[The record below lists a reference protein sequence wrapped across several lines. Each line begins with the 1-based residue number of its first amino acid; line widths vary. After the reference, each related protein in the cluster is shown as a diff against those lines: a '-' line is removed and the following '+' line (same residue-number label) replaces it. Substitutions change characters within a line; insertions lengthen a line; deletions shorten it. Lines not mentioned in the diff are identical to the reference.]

1 MIDGLFW
8 EDEGVT
14 KRSRGGL
21 IPPIPDT
28 GWQRPSYFPDL
39 SSAKVIAIDCETYDP
54 DLKKYGPGWAR
65 GVGHIVGVSV
75 AVEGGSWYFPMRHE
89 TETAWNMDPAT
100 VLKWLSVELSRPHQM
115 KVGANLTYDVGWLRQ
130 EGVQVKGF
138 LFEVQFA
145 EALIDDKARV
155 SLDTIA
161 EKYLGVKKET
171 NLLYEFIRQW
181 FPQCPESSLRKH
193 IHLCPPRLVGRYAE
207 VDAELPLRLWPILW
221 QRLHLLDVVNVFEM
235 ECKLIYMM
243 IAMRFRGVRV
253 DLDKAEQA
261 QVQLTQK
268 ALQLH
273 DEIKA
278 RYGKRIKV
286 NSTNDI
292 ARLFEDQGLKHRG
305 KFDKEFLEGIDHPLS
320 ELILQ
325 IRKVEKLSSTFIG
338 SYILGSNVKGRV
350 HGQFHLM
357 KGDDNGAI
365 GGRMSSSTPNLQ
377 NLSSRDKIYAPIVRG
392 CFVPDFGA
400 VGWRK
405 YDYSSIEYRGLAS
418 DAVGA
423 GADELRAN
431 FAADPFLDYHEIVR
445 QLIYKVTGIL
455 LDRSPTKTINFGLC
469 IAAGQEVLTDKG
481 LVPIEK
487 VTTSHRVWDG
497 VEWVSHDGLLDQGV
511 REVITYDGLT
521 ATPDHEVFT
530 NDGRKISIG
539 RAASA
544 SDRPGI
550 ARTGNGEHTIRYT
563 GTCTWV
569 DSRPSRK
576 KVGQGVSV
584 RLQLLQRASCGM
596 GAKHKVRRNKKLSMP
611 TQVQGQKSKDNRRQI
626 RRDCA
631 AMQARHLLREKLRGQ
646 GNKKRIRVAG
656 TVYQMGSGKLAS
668 RRLQGTRL
676 GSNRQQRELQTRQLA
691 ASDSI
696 RKSNEPKKYAQ
707 VYDLLNAGP
716 RRRFTVADCLVSN
729 CYGMGMAKLA
739 RALKLSMKETKEMFD
754 AYHTGVPFVK
764 STFDHYAKL
773 AENDGVVRT
782 VLGRRALFEEWG
794 PLKNDQSAQ
803 GLPYEQAVLRYGAV
817 KRVYTHKALN
827 RRLQGSAADLMK
839 MACLKCWESGVYDY
853 TGLPH
858 LIVHDEKDFSDP
870 GGQDEAFRYMREVME
885 TAVPFNVPVIADGE
899 FGPSWG
905 AVGAKCAAVGGYDIG
920 R

>member
-1 MIDGLFW
+1 VIDGLFW

-39 SSAKVIAIDCETYDP
+39 SSAKVIALDCETYDP

-65 GVGHIVGVSV
+65 GVGHIVGISI
-75 AVEGGSWYFPMRHE
+75 AVDGGSWYFPIRHE
-89 TETAWNMDPAT
+89 TETNWNFDPAT
-100 VLKWLSVELSRPHQM
+100 VLRWLSVELSRPHQM
-115 KVGANLTYDVGWLRQ
+115 KVGANLTYDVGWLKH
-130 EGVQVKGF
+130 EGVNVQGF
-138 LFEVQFA
+138 LFECQFA
-145 EALIDDKARV
+145 EALIDDKAKV
-155 SLDTIA
+155 ALDEIA
-161 EKYLGVKKET
+161 AKYLGVKKET
-171 NLLYEFIRQW
+171 NALYDFIRQW
-181 FPQCPESSLRKH
+181 FPQTPEGSLRKH

-221 QRLHLLDVVNVFEM
+221 QRLHLLDVANVFEM

-273 DEIKA
+273 GEIKA

-292 ARLFEDQGLKHRG
+292 ARLFEEQGLKHRG
-305 KFDKEFLEGIDHPLS
+305 KFDKEFLESIDHPLA

-338 SYILGSNVKGRV
+338 SYILGSNVNGRV

-455 LDRSPTKTINFGLC
+455 LDRSPTKTINFGL
-469 IAAGQEVLTDKG
+469 A
-481 LVPIEK
+481 
-487 VTTSHRVWDG
+487 
-497 VEWVSHDGLLDQGV
+497 
-511 REVITYDGLT
+511 
-521 ATPDHEVFT
+521 
-530 NDGRKISIG
+530 
-539 RAASA
+539 
-544 SDRPGI
+544 
-550 ARTGNGEHTIRYT
+550 
-563 GTCTWV
+563 
-569 DSRPSRK
+569 
-576 KVGQGVSV
+576 
-584 RLQLLQRASCGM
+584 
-596 GAKHKVRRNKKLSMP
+596 
-611 TQVQGQKSKDNRRQI
+611 
-626 RRDCA
+626 
-631 AMQARHLLREKLRGQ
+631 
-646 GNKKRIRVAG
+646 
-656 TVYQMGSGKLAS
+656 
-668 RRLQGTRL
+668 
-676 GSNRQQRELQTRQLA
+676 
-691 ASDSI
+691 
-696 RKSNEPKKYAQ
+696 
-707 VYDLLNAGP
+707 
-716 RRRFTVADCLVSN
+716 
-729 CYGMGMAKLA
+729 YGMGMAKLA

-885 TAVPFNVPVIADGE
+885 TAVPFKVPVIADGE
-899 FGPSWG
+899 FGPNWG
-905 AVGAKCAAVGGYDIG
+905 AVGAKYADVGGYDIG